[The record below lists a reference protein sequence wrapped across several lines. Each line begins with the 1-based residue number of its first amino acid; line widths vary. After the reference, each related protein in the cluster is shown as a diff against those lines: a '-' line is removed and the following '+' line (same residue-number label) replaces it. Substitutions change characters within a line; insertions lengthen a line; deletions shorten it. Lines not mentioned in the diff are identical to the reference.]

1 MPNCGCGAQTCS
13 CRIIAGENITI
24 TGSGSARDPW
34 QISAAGGGEGSTGF
48 RSGDRKETYRTDTEA
63 GWLEENGQAVSR
75 TTYADLFAA
84 IGTRFGSGDGTN
96 TFNVPNAAGR
106 TTVGVGPGYP
116 QDQTAGSATTTLTA
130 AMLPPHTHTMA
141 HTHSIAHDHASFW
154 TDVDQGAHSHA
165 GDLRVKNK
173 GLPNHTHN
181 APDHGGTTSGNGA
194 TNRGDTLARA
204 DDEGALSTAPLE
216 WTNGGE
222 HRHSINV
229 PAYSGDSGGPSA
241 ENTGSVGSG
250 QAFNN
255 LPPYRAVRALIKT

>member
-13 CRIIAGENITI
+13 CRIIAGANITI

-48 RSGDRKETYRTDTEA
+48 QTGDRKETYRTDTEA

-165 GDLRVKNK
+165 GDLQIR
-173 GLPNHTHN
+173 
-181 APDHGGTTSGNGA
+181 TTSIGKDEAGSTGNTVA
-194 TNRGDTLARA
+194 RGPSA
-204 DDEGALSTAPLE
+204 GALTGAPLE
-216 WTNGGE
+216 WSSGGE

-229 PAYSGDSGGPSA
+229 PSFSGTSGGPSA

>member
-48 RSGDRKETYRTDTEA
+48 RAGDRKETYRTDTEA

-130 AMLPPHTHTMA
+130 AMLPRTPTRWRTPTA
-141 HTHSIAHDHASFW
+141 LRTTTDRSGPTWTRAPTRTPETCRSVLPASAR
-154 TDVDQGAHSHA
+154 TRPDPPATPLPA
-165 GDLRVKNK
+165 GR
-173 GLPNHTHN
+173 PQ
-181 APDHGGTTSGNGA
+181 
-194 TNRGDTLARA
+194 
-204 DDEGALSTAPLE
+204 AL
-216 WTNGGE
+216 
-222 HRHSINV
+222 
-229 PAYSGDSGGPSA
+229 
-241 ENTGSVGSG
+241 
-250 QAFNN
+250 
-255 LPPYRAVRALIKT
+255 